1 MMLAV
6 VGQAQRGLMPDR
18 TLHDIELAAWSQR
31 AAHYDA
37 VFAAVATQA
46 VDGILD
52 SLEPLS
58 GKRHLDVACGTGH
71 LVAAASQRGAIS
83 EGIDF
88 AQTMVD
94 AARKNYPAENYR
106 VADATD
112 LPQPDGSFDCVTCAF
127 GLSHMEHPH
136 AAVKEAFRALKA
148 GGRFAFTLWCSAENG
163 GEWFAIVKAAL
174 AQHMEVEAELPAAW
188 VQLRFADEQACRAI
202 TTQAGFDS
210 PVFTRLPIVWQTT
223 SAQQIMDI
231 FDQLSVR
238 TKMIMDRQPLAVQHD
253 VQDHIRSELEAR
265 RTNGVIT
272 LAWPALLTVVQKP
285 Q

>member
-1 MMLAV
+1 
-6 VGQAQRGLMPDR
+6 MPEK
-18 TLHDIELAAWSQR
+18 TLHDIELKAWSGR
-31 AAHYDA
+31 ASVYDEL
-37 VFAAVATQA
+37 FAPVSGQA
-46 VDGILD
+46 IEGILGNLGD
-52 SLEPLS
+52 LH

-71 LVAAASQRGAIS
+71 LVAAAAQRGAIS

-94 AARKNYPAENYR
+94 VARRNYPAGNYR

-127 GLSHMEHPH
+127 GLPHMEHPQ
-136 AAVKEAFRALKA
+136 AAVKEAFRVLKA
-148 GGRFAFTLWCSAENG
+148 GGRFAFTLWCGAENG

-202 TTQAGFDS
+202 TTQAGFDP

-223 SAQQIMDI
+223 SAQQIMDL
-231 FDQLSVR
+231 FNKLSVR

-253 VQDHIRSELEAR
+253 IQDHIRSELEAR
-265 RTNGVIT
+265 RTNSVIS
-272 LAWPALLTVVQKP
+272 LAWPALLIIVQKP
-285 Q
+285 R

>member
-1 MMLAV
+1 
-6 VGQAQRGLMPDR
+6 MPEK
-18 TLHDIELAAWSQR
+18 TLHEIELEAWSQR
-31 AAHYDA
+31 AANYDA
-37 VFAAVATQA
+37 LFAAISTQA
-46 VDGILD
+46 IDGILT
-52 SLEPLS
+52 SLEPLQ
-58 GKRHLDVACGTGH
+58 GQRQLDVACGTGH
-71 LVAAASQRGAIS
+71 LVAAASHRGAIS

-88 AQTMVD
+88 APTMI
-94 AARKNYPAENYR
+94 AAAQASYPAEHFQ

-112 LPQPDGSFDCVTCAF
+112 LPHADHTFDAVTCAF
-127 GLSHMEHPH
+127 GLPHMEHPQ
-136 AAVKEAFRALKA
+136 AAVKEAFRVLKA
-148 GGRFAFTLWCSAENG
+148 GGRFAFTLWCGAENG

-202 TTQAGFDS
+202 TTPAGFDP

-231 FDQLSVR
+231 FDKLSVR

-272 LAWPALLTVVQKP
+272 LAWPALLTLVQKP
-285 Q
+285 R